1 MKNAKCGMRNDSLD
15 TKGCVGNATDGT
27 DKRTLNQNRRLYWLL
42 NELGLKDS
50 VADLVSDET
59 NGRTTHTSELT
70 FIECMNLIRRL
81 EQYTRKAQ
89 EKPTPQS
96 KQNRMDKKR
105 KGVIKAICAYGE
117 LCGLTYTVDY
127 AKSIAKRAAGRD
139 SFNEITEGELTRI
152 YNEFC
157 RKQTAARARTDLP
170 IIKHNFSLN

>member
-1 MKNAKCGMRNDSLD
+1 MRNSTD
-15 TKGCVGNATDGT
+15 TKSCVGNATDGT

-127 AKSIAKRAAGRD
+127 AKSIATRAAGRD

-170 IIKHNFSLN
+170 ILKHNFSLN

>member
-1 MKNAKCGMRNDSLD
+1 MRTTP
-15 TKGCVGNATDGT
+15 TKRQAD

-117 LCGLTYTVDY
+117 LCGLKYTVAY
-127 AKSIAKRAAGRD
+127 AKSIATRAAGRD

-170 IIKHNFSLN
+170 ILKHNFSLN

>member
-1 MKNAKCGMRNDSLD
+1 MRTTP
-15 TKGCVGNATDGT
+15 TKRQAD
-27 DKRTLNQNRRLYWLL
+27 DKRTLNQNRRLFWLL

-89 EKPTPQS
+89 EKPASRSTS
-96 KQNRMDKKR
+96 DRMDKKR

-117 LCGLTYTVDY
+117 LNGVKYTVDY
-127 AKSIAKRAAGRD
+127 AKSMACRAASRD
-139 SFNEITEGELTRI
+139 KFNEITEGELTRI

>member
-1 MKNAKCGMRNDSLD
+1 MRNTP
-15 TKGCVGNATDGT
+15 TKRQAD

-89 EKPTPQS
+89 EKPASRSTS
-96 KQNRMDKKR
+96 DRMDKKR

-117 LCGLTYTVDY
+117 LCGVKYTVDY
-127 AKSIAKRAAGRD
+127 AKSIATRAAGRD

-157 RKQTAARARTDLP
+157 RKQTAAKSRTNLP
-170 IIKHNFSLN
+170 ILKQNYSLN

>member
-1 MKNAKCGMRNDSLD
+1 MRNSTD
-15 TKGCVGNATDGT
+15 TKSCVGNATDGT

-89 EKPTPQS
+89 EKPGKGCVGNATDRT
-96 KQNRMDKKR
+96 NRMDKKR

-157 RKQTAARARTDLP
+157 RKQTAAKAKASLP
-170 IIKHNFSLN
+170 TLKREYSLN

>member
-1 MKNAKCGMRNDSLD
+1 MSDQ
-15 TKGCVGNATDGT
+15 
-27 DKRTLNQNRRLYWLL
+27 RTLNQNRKLYWLL

-89 EKPTPQS
+89 ERANDGTNKTDGTN
-96 KQNRMDKKR
+96 KRDKMDRKR

-117 LCGLTYTVDY
+117 LCGLKYTVDY
-127 AKSIAKRAAGRD
+127 AKSIATRAAGRD
-139 SFNEITEGELTRI
+139 SFNELTEGDLTRV

-157 RKQTAARARTDLP
+157 RKQTAAKAKASLP
-170 IIKHNFSLN
+170 SLKRGYSVN

>member
-1 MKNAKCGMRNDSLD
+1 MSD
-15 TKGCVGNATDGT
+15 T
-27 DKRTLNQNRRLYWLL
+27 RTINQNRKLYWLL

-59 NGRTTHTSELT
+59 GGRTTHTSELT

-117 LCGLTYTVDY
+117 LCGVKYTVDY
-127 AKSIAKRAAGRD
+127 AKSIATRAAGRD
-139 SFNEITEGELTRI
+139 SFNEITSGELTRI

-157 RKQTAARARTDLP
+157 RKQTAAKAKASLP
-170 IIKHNFSLN
+170 TLKREYSLN

>member
-1 MKNAKCGMRNDSLD
+1 MRNSTD

-59 NGRTTHTSELT
+59 GGRTTHTSELT

-89 EKPTPQS
+89 EKPTSRSTPN
-96 KQNRMDKKR
+96 KMDRKR

-117 LCGLTYTVDY
+117 LCGLKYSVDY
-127 AKSIAKRAAGRD
+127 AKSIATRAAGRD
-139 SFNEITEGELTRI
+139 SFNEITSGELTRI

-157 RKQTAARARTDLP
+157 RKQTAAKARTSLP
-170 IIKHNFSLN
+170 ILKQNHSLN

>member
-1 MKNAKCGMRNDSLD
+1 MRNSTD
-15 TKGCVGNATDGT
+15 TNSCVGNATDGT

-89 EKPTPQS
+89 ERPKDGTNKTNGTDKPD
-96 KQNRMDKKR
+96 KMDKKR

-117 LCGLTYTVDY
+117 LCGVKYTVDY
-127 AKSIAKRAAGRD
+127 AKSIATRAAGRD

-170 IIKHNFSLN
+170 ILKHNFSLN

>member
-1 MKNAKCGMRNDSLD
+1 MRNTP
-15 TKGCVGNATDGT
+15 TKRQAD

-89 EKPTPQS
+89 EKPASRSTAA
-96 KQNRMDKKR
+96 RMDKKR

-117 LCGLTYTVDY
+117 LNGVKYTVDY

-170 IIKHNFSLN
+170 ILKQNFSLN

>member
-1 MKNAKCGMRNDSLD
+1 MRPNP
-15 TKGCVGNATDGT
+15 TKRQAD

-42 NELGLKDS
+42 NELGLKES

-59 NGRTTHTSELT
+59 GGRTTHTSELT

-81 EQYTRKAQ
+81 EQYIRKPQ

-117 LCGLTYTVDY
+117 LCGLKYTVDY
-127 AKSIAKRAAGRD
+127 AKSIATRAAGRD

-170 IIKHNFSLN
+170 IIQHNFSLN

>member
-1 MKNAKCGMRNDSLD
+1 MRTTP
-15 TKGCVGNATDGT
+15 TKRQAD

-59 NGRTTHTSELT
+59 GGRTTHTSELT

-117 LCGLTYTVDY
+117 LCGVKYTVDY
-127 AKSIAKRAAGRD
+127 AKSIATRAAGRD
-139 SFNEITEGELTRI
+139 SFNEISEGELTRI

-170 IIKHNFSLN
+170 ILKHTFSLN

>member
-1 MKNAKCGMRNDSLD
+1 MRPNP
-15 TKGCVGNATDGT
+15 TKRQAD

-42 NELGLKDS
+42 NELGLKES

-59 NGRTTHTSELT
+59 GARTTHTSELT

-81 EQYTRKAQ
+81 EQYIRKPQ

-117 LCGLTYTVDY
+117 LCGVKYTVDY
-127 AKSIAKRAAGRD
+127 AKSIATRAAGRD

-170 IIKHNFSLN
+170 IIQHNFSLN

>member
-1 MKNAKCGMRNDSLD
+1 MRNTP
-15 TKGCVGNATDGT
+15 TKRQAD

-89 EKPTPQS
+89 EKPASRSTS
-96 KQNRMDKKR
+96 DRMDKKR

-117 LCGLTYTVDY
+117 LNGVKYTVDY
-127 AKSIAKRAAGRD
+127 AKSMACRAASRD
-139 SFNEITEGELTRI
+139 KFNEITEGELTRI

-170 IIKHNFSLN
+170 IIKHSFSLN

>member
-1 MKNAKCGMRNDSLD
+1 MSDQ
-15 TKGCVGNATDGT
+15 
-27 DKRTLNQNRRLYWLL
+27 RTINQNRKLYWLL

-59 NGRTTHTSELT
+59 GGRTTHTSELT

-89 EKPTPQS
+89 ERPKDGTN
-96 KQNRMDKKR
+96 KTNGTDKREKMDRKR

-117 LCGLTYTVDY
+117 LCGLKYSVDY
-127 AKSIAKRAAGRD
+127 AKSIATRAAGRD
-139 SFNEITEGELTRI
+139 SFNEITSGELTRI

-157 RKQTAARARTDLP
+157 RKQTAAKAKASLP
-170 IIKHNFSLN
+170 TLKREYSLN

>member
-1 MKNAKCGMRNDSLD
+1 MRTTP
-15 TKGCVGNATDGT
+15 TKRQAD

-89 EKPTPQS
+89 EKPASRNEPN
-96 KQNRMDKKR
+96 KMDRKR
-105 KGVIKAICAYGE
+105 KGVIKASAPTANCA
-117 LCGLTYTVDY
+117 
-127 AKSIAKRAAGRD
+127 A
-139 SFNEITEGELTRI
+139 
-152 YNEFC
+152 
-157 RKQTAARARTDLP
+157 
-170 IIKHNFSLN
+170 

>member
-1 MKNAKCGMRNDSLD
+1 MRTTP
-15 TKGCVGNATDGT
+15 TKRQAD

-117 LCGLTYTVDY
+117 LCRLTYTVDY

-157 RKQTAARARTDLP
+157 RKQTAAKSRTNLP
-170 IIKHNFSLN
+170 ILKQNYSLN

>member
-1 MKNAKCGMRNDSLD
+1 MRPNP
-15 TKGCVGNATDGT
+15 TKRQAD

-42 NELGLKDS
+42 NELGLKES

-59 NGRTTHTSELT
+59 GGRTTHTSELT

-81 EQYTRKAQ
+81 EQYIRKPQ

-105 KGVIKAICAYGE
+105 KGVIKASCAYGE
-117 LCGLTYTVDY
+117 LCGVKYTVDY
-127 AKSIAKRAAGRD
+127 AKSIATRAAGRD

-170 IIKHNFSLN
+170 IIQHNFSLN

>member
-1 MKNAKCGMRNDSLD
+1 MRTAP
-15 TKGCVGNATDGT
+15 TKRQADAP
-27 DKRTLNQNRRLYWLL
+27 RTINQNRRLYWLL

-59 NGRTTHTSELT
+59 GGRTTHSSELT

-89 EKPTPQS
+89 EKPASRSTPN
-96 KQNRMDKKR
+96 KMDRKR

-117 LCGLTYTVDY
+117 LCGLKYSVDY
-127 AKSIAKRAAGRD
+127 AKSIATRAAGRD
-139 SFNEITEGELTRI
+139 SFNEITSGELTRI

-157 RKQTAARARTDLP
+157 RKQTAAKAKASLP
-170 IIKHNFSLN
+170 TLKREYSLN

>member
-1 MKNAKCGMRNDSLD
+1 MRNTP
-15 TKGCVGNATDGT
+15 TKRQAD
-27 DKRTLNQNRRLYWLL
+27 DKRTLNQNRRLFWLL

-89 EKPTPQS
+89 EKPASRSTAA
-96 KQNRMDKKR
+96 RMDKKR

-117 LCGLTYTVDY
+117 LNGVKYTVDY
-127 AKSIAKRAAGRD
+127 AKSMACRAASRD
-139 SFNEITEGELTRI
+139 KFNEITEGELTRI

>member
-1 MKNAKCGMRNDSLD
+1 MKNAECGMRNDSPAL
-15 TKGCVGNATDGT
+15 TGTPSQRGTD

-127 AKSIAKRAAGRD
+127 AKSIATRAAGRD
-139 SFNEITEGELTRI
+139 SFNEISEGELTRI

-157 RKQTAARARTDLP
+157 RKQTAVKAKASLP
-170 IIKHNFSLN
+170 TLKRGYSVN

>member
-1 MKNAKCGMRNDSLD
+1 MRTTP
-15 TKGCVGNATDGT
+15 TKRQAD

-89 EKPTPQS
+89 EKPASRSTS
-96 KQNRMDKKR
+96 DRMDKKR

-157 RKQTAARARTDLP
+157 RKQTAAKAKASLP
-170 IIKHNFSLN
+170 TLKREYSLN

>member
-1 MKNAKCGMRNDSLD
+1 MRTTP
-15 TKGCVGNATDGT
+15 TKRQAD

-89 EKPTPQS
+89 EKPASRNEPN
-96 KQNRMDKKR
+96 KMDRKR

-117 LCGLTYTVDY
+117 LCGVKYTVDY
-127 AKSIAKRAAGRD
+127 AKSIATRAAGSD
-139 SFNEITEGELTRI
+139 SFNEISEGELTRI

-170 IIKHNFSLN
+170 ILKHNFSLN

>member
-1 MKNAKCGMRNDSLD
+1 MRNSTD
-15 TKGCVGNATDGT
+15 TKSCVGNATDGT

-89 EKPTPQS
+89 EKPTTQS
-96 KQNRMDKKR
+96 KRNRMDKKR

-117 LCGLTYTVDY
+117 LCGLKYTVAY
-127 AKSIAKRAAGRD
+127 AKSIATRAAGRD
-139 SFNEITEGELTRI
+139 SFNEISEGELTRI

-157 RKQTAARARTDLP
+157 RKQTVVAAKASLP
-170 IIKHNFSLN
+170 NLKRDYSLN